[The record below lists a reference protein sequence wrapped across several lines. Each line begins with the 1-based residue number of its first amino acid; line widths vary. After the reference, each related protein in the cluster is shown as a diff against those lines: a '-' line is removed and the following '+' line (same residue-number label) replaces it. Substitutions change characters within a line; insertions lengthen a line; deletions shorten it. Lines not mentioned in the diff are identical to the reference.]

1 MVKRVYI
8 AAVNLILISA
18 LFFSCVKEGMEGYAD
33 NPDEIKIVGSKGEN
47 ISRSV
52 PPNANFKE
60 GISYRLWAYDNPPEN
75 GKYLFNNDTQ
85 NGIVANESYGHY
97 IEMDDAN
104 RSRLVDNFTIYG
116 LTDNKTTDSDA
127 FTPKSGTTTGY
138 TFSIDDSNEIQIPT
152 DTNSVNEQLTDYYR
166 GEFEYVRDNMPID
179 SKGLIVMNFKH
190 IMSQLKISI
199 LQQPDENT
207 GEIYEDLKVTKIE
220 LAGDY
225 SSMDYDVK
233 TDSFSNPEDDGSL
246 RTLWVWDDAI
256 TDANNKIT
264 TDVKYFVTSTV
275 FPTLSAGREYNLYL
289 TLDGVDAQ
297 KFNLENGKVKIK
309 LTDSGLGETNL
320 NFKQNYSY
328 HIQVFFMSGNV
339 HVIAI
344 RPEVYPWLD
353 GETDNGEEQGDKYEE
368 VALGN
373 TLLFDNLLWADR
385 NLGATEFSPVDEAS
399 FKNCT
404 GFYYQFQRNIP
415 YFPKQLTEEAKVY
428 PVISINNVEKYSP
441 IDMYSYP
448 YSILVQDVSEIGG
461 SNVNYG
467 FGFSGSIV
475 GKKMWSDDVSQQP
488 VPPGWRIP
496 SSDEFLSTMP
506 SCAAAGNITFLSWT
520 KIESDKTGHGHANLL
535 EGYNVISVKVPFD
548 NSYDYSPKSN
558 SYRYWH
564 DREYWEY
571 AKNYVPDVIPNI
583 QGDPSAGYSSVYVI
597 SKSDQELDN
606 VDKPINRIM
615 TEGGHSDPYWGTIYA
630 IKKIGTDEAYRMRWH
645 IVRPIEG
652 VDNYVLVISKY
663 TASKTDELL
672 FRDKDKANKYYY
684 RNYDWDNPSAVMYIP
699 IVGMVGSNMW
709 NYNNNTSNWR
719 SGQIGNFGT
728 ETILLTTDRV
738 KDNNGNDTNNFKT
751 FRIKIAGQNAA
762 NMFIFVS
769 QDFGGCGGQ
778 LRLVRDIT
786 N

>member
-8 AAVNLILISA
+8 AAVNLILMSA
-18 LFFSCVKEGMEGYAD
+18 LFFSCVKEGMYGYAD

-52 PPNANFKE
+52 PPNENFTE
-60 GISYRLWAYDNPPEN
+60 GISYRLWAYDNTTDE
-75 GKYLFNNDTQ
+75 YIFDYTDTG
-85 NGIVANESYGHY
+85 NGIVANESSGHY

-116 LTDNKTTDSDA
+116 LTDNRTTGKDA
-127 FTPKSGTTTGY
+127 FTPKSGTTGY
-138 TFSIDDSNEIQIPT
+138 TFSIDNSKVIPS
-152 DTNSVNEQLTDYYR
+152 DTGSVNRQLTDYYR
-166 GEFEYVRDNMPID
+166 GEFKYVRDSMSID
-179 SKGLIVMNFKH
+179 SKGLIVMDFKH
-190 IMSQLKISI
+190 IMSQIKISI
-199 LQQPDENT
+199 LQQPDEKTN
-207 GEIYEDLKVTKIE
+207 EIYKDLEVTKIE
-220 LAGDY
+220 LEGDY

-233 TDSFSNPEDDGSL
+233 SDTFSIPVEYSGGRL
-246 RTLWVWDDAI
+246 RTLWEYKEVTDNTDNDI
-256 TDANNKIT
+256 TEN
-264 TDVKYFVTSTV
+264 VKYFVTSTV
-275 FPTLSAGREYNLYL
+275 FPTLNEDTVQYYLYL
-289 TLDGVDAQ
+289 TLAGSDAS
-297 KFNLENGKVKIK
+297 KFSLDAYNRVKIK
-309 LTDSGLGETNL
+309 LTESGLGVKKL
-320 NFKQNYSY
+320 NFEQNYSY

-353 GETDNGEEQGDKYEE
+353 GETDKGVQGDMYEE

-373 TLLFDNLLWADR
+373 TLLFDNLVWSDR
-385 NLGATEFSPVDEAS
+385 NLGATEFDPMVS
-399 FKNCT
+399 FENCT

-415 YFPKQLTEEAKVY
+415 YFPKTLANNQSVY
-428 PVISINNVEKYSP
+428 PVTSNSTANNQVPQYNKNFIQT
-441 IDMYSYP
+441 IDN
-448 YSILVQDVSEIGG
+448 LD
-461 SNVNYG
+461 NVNDRNYAG
-467 FGFSGSIV
+467 FGLGNNIIGTQS
-475 GKKMWSDDVSQQP
+475 WSESVSNQP

-520 KIESDKTGHGHANLL
+520 KEESDKTGHGHANLL
-535 EGYNVISVKVPFD
+535 VGHDVISVKVPYD
-548 NSYDYSPKSN
+548 SSYDYYPKYN

-564 DREYWEY
+564 GNYWEY

-606 VDKPINRIM
+606 VGRPLKPIM
-615 TEGGHSDPYWGTIYA
+615 TEGGLSDPDWGTIYA
-630 IKKIGTDEAYRMRWH
+630 IKKIGKDEAYRMRWH
-645 IVRPIEG
+645 IVRPIKG

-672 FRDKDKANKYYY
+672 FRDKDKDNKYYY
-684 RNYDWDNPSAVMYIP
+684 RNYDWDNPSSVMYIP
-699 IVGMVGSNMW
+699 IVGMIGTNSSWQEGKV
-709 NYNNNTSNWR
+709 
-719 SGQIGNFGT
+719 GNFGT
-728 ETILLTTDRV
+728 ETIFLTTD
-738 KDNNGNDTNNFKT
+738 KDESNKFKT

-762 NMFIFVS
+762 NMFISVS
-769 QDFGGCGGQ
+769 QDFGGNGGQ

>member
-1 MVKRVYI
+1 MIEVMVKRVYI
-8 AAVNLILISA
+8 AVVNLILMSV
-18 LFFSCVKEGMEGYAD
+18 LFFSCVKEGMDGYAD

-52 PPNANFKE
+52 PPNENFTE
-60 GISYRLWAYDNPPEN
+60 DISYRLWAYDNAT
-75 GKYLFNNDTQ
+75 GDYIFNDTITRH
-85 NGIVANESYGHY
+85 GIVAKESSGHY

-116 LTDNKTTDSDA
+116 LADNKTTVSDA

-138 TFSIDDSNEIQIPT
+138 TFSIGDNGEVIPSVT
-152 DTNSVNEQLTDYYR
+152 GSVNRQLTDYYR
-166 GEFEYVRDNMPID
+166 GEFEYVRDSMSID

-199 LQQPDENT
+199 LQQPDGNT
-207 GEIYEDLKVTKIE
+207 GDIYDDLKVTKIE
-220 LAGDY
+220 LEGDY

-233 TDSFSNPEDDGSL
+233 TDTFSKISDTGT
-246 RTLWVWDDAI
+246 RTLWEGN
-256 TDANNKIT
+256 TGNEIT
-264 TDVKYFVTSTV
+264 TTVKYFVTSTV
-275 FPTLSAGREYNLYL
+275 FPTLNEDTKNQYYLYL
-289 TLDGVDAQ
+289 TLAGSDAS
-297 KFNLENGKVKIK
+297 KFSLGADNRVKIK
-309 LTDSGLGETNL
+309 LTESGLGVKKL
-320 NFKQNYSY
+320 NFEQNYSY

-353 GETDNGEEQGDKYEE
+353 GETDNVEQGDMYEE

-373 TLLFDNLLWADR
+373 TLLFDNLVWSDR
-385 NLGATEFSPVDEAS
+385 NLGATEFNPMVS
-399 FKNCT
+399 FDNCT

-415 YFPKQLTEEAKVY
+415 YFPKTLANNQSVY
-428 PVISINNVEKYSP
+428 PVTSNSTANNQGPQYNLNFIQT
-441 IDMYSYP
+441 IDN
-448 YSILVQDVSEIGG
+448 IG
-461 SNVNYG
+461 NVNNSYYAG
-467 FGFSGSIV
+467 FGLGNNII
-475 GKKMWSDDVSQQP
+475 GNQNWSESVSNQP

-496 SSDEFLSTMP
+496 SSDEFLSIMP

-535 EGYNVISVKVPFD
+535 RDEGENLYDVISVKVPYD
-548 NSYDYSPKSN
+548 EDYDYCPTFN
-558 SYRYWH
+558 RYRYW
-564 DREYWEY
+564 ENGWIY
-571 AKNYVPDVIPNI
+571 ATNYVPDVIPNI

-597 SKSDQELDN
+597 SKSDNILDN
-606 VDKPINRIM
+606 VSKPKDDYTMDGRHNPP
-615 TEGGHSDPYWGTIYA
+615 EWGTIYA

-699 IVGMVGSNMW
+699 IVGMIGTNSSWQEGKV
-709 NYNNNTSNWR
+709 
-719 SGQIGNFGT
+719 GNFGT
-728 ETILLTTDRV
+728 ETIFLTTD
-738 KDNNGNDTNNFKT
+738 KDESNKFKT
-751 FRIKIAGQNAA
+751 FRIKIAGDNAA

-769 QDFGGCGGQ
+769 RDFGGNGGQ